1 MNQQANYTSDV
12 LTIEE
17 KVPFI
22 DIDDATYKIC
32 EYISY
37 LLAAINICVAI
48 IAVLGNGLVLYA
60 TYGNRNNG
68 RLNYLDGVIKSLAVN
83 DLIYGLFGIP
93 WRTWYRLNEV
103 WHLHSGK
110 KNYNVLSV

>member
-1 MNQQANYTSDV
+1 MNQQGNYTSDV
-12 LTIEE
+12 LTIME
-17 KVPFI
+17 KNTFI
-22 DIDDATYKIC
+22 DIDDTTYNIC

-37 LLAAINICVAI
+37 VLAAINICVGI

-68 RLNYLDGVIKSLAVN
+68 RLNFLDDIVKSLAVN

-93 WRTWYRLNEV
+93 WRTMYRLNEM
-103 WHLHSGK
+103 WSLHRGK
-110 KNYNVLSV
+110 